1 MAYKD
6 EIYRALQSVERGGDF
21 CGGGTFERFP
31 LPGLSVPD
39 VGTNALPLLPAQAE
53 ELKKKCAL
61 APFGKKEQTVYD
73 KGRARHVAAGALAA
87 HAEQSSGAPS

>member
-21 CGGGTFERFP
+21 CGGGTFERFLFQASACRTLGP
-31 LPGLSVPD
+31 
-39 VGTNALPLLPAQAE
+39 NALPLLPAQAE

-87 HAEQSSGAPS
+87 HAEQPSGAPS